1 MRPHDAAYK
10 LLFSFPEMVRDLLAG
25 FVPREWVEELDLST
39 LERWPGSH
47 VSDDLHQRHQDRV
60 WRVRLRDRWLYVLV
74 LLEFQSA
81 VDRTM
86 AVRILAYTALL
97 YQDLLRASSD
107 PLPPVLPIVLYHGC
121 ERWTAPEAVAG
132 LLAPYG
138 EPLAPYQPAQR
149 YYLLNVRDH
158 TGSSLPAGRNLMA
171 ALIRLEHSRSMKDV
185 EAVSDILDEW
195 LSGPAHQGL
204 KRAFDEWIRQ
214 AIAPAKVRGVEW
226 PPVEKQGE
234 EEGAMLLRET
244 AKEWPRQWLEEG
256 RAKGLAEGRAEGQ
269 TEVMRRMAARKFDAG
284 TAQRLAERL
293 AEIADPEQ
301 VAEIGEWLIEC
312 EHGDE
317 LLERVE
323 SLCGTS
329 AAGDGPS
336 RG

>member
-1 MRPHDAAYK
+1 
-10 LLFSFPEMVRDLLAG
+10 MVRDLLAG

-47 VSDDLHQRHQDRV
+47 VSDDLRQRHQDRV

-107 PLPPVLPIVLYHGC
+107 PLPPVLPIVLYDGS
-121 ERWTAPEAVAG
+121 ERWTAAKDVAG

-138 EPLAPYQPAQR
+138 EPLAPYQPSQR
-149 YYLLNVRDH
+149 YFLLDVRGYTD
-158 TGSSLPAGRNLMA
+158 SLPEGRNRVA
-171 ALIRLEHSRSMKDV
+171 ELIRLAGSRGLKEMATMFAGLAESLSEPEHEGLIRAFWEWLDKVHLPAQGLDV
-185 EAVSDILDEW
+185 ELPALKNWREAGTMMNEAVNDW
-195 LSGPAHQGL
+195 T
-204 KRAFDEWIRQ
+204 
-214 AIAPAKVRGVEW
+214 APWR
-226 PPVEKQGE
+226 
-234 EEGAMLLRET
+234 
-244 AKEWPRQWLEEG
+244 EEG
-256 RAKGLAEGRAEGQ
+256 RAEGRAEGQ

-293 AEIADPEQ
+293 AEIADPER
-301 VAEIGEWLIEC
+301 VAEVGEWLIEC

-317 LLERVE
+317 LIQRVE
-323 SLCGTS
+323 RLCGTS

>member
-1 MRPHDAAYK
+1 
-10 LLFSFPEMVRDLLAG
+10 MVRDLLAG

-47 VSDDLHQRHQDRV
+47 VSDDLRQRHQDRV

-107 PLPPVLPIVLYHGC
+107 PLPPVLPIVLYDGS
-121 ERWTAPEAVAG
+121 ERWTAAKDVAG

-138 EPLAPYQPAQR
+138 EPLAPYQPSQR
-149 YYLLNVRDH
+149 YFLLDVRGYTD
-158 TGSSLPAGRNLMA
+158 SLPEGRNRVA
-171 ALIRLEHSRSMKDV
+171 ELIRLAGSRGLKEMATMFV
-185 EAVSDILDEW
+185 GLAEW
-195 LSGPAHQGL
+195 LSEPEHEGLIRAFWEWLAQVHLPAHGL
-204 KRAFDEWIRQ
+204 DVELPVLKNWKEAGTMMNEAVNDWT
-214 AIAPAKVRGVEW
+214 APWR
-226 PPVEKQGE
+226 
-234 EEGAMLLRET
+234 
-244 AKEWPRQWLEEG
+244 EEG
-256 RAKGLAEGRAEGQ
+256 RAEGRAQGQ

-293 AEIADPEQ
+293 AEIADPERM
-301 VAEIGEWLIEC
+301 AEVGEWLIEC

-317 LLERVE
+317 LLDRVE

-329 AAGDGPS
+329 AGGDDPS

>member
-47 VSDDLHQRHQDRV
+47 VSDDLRQRHQDRV

-107 PLPPVLPIVLYHGC
+107 PLPPVFPIVLYDGS
-121 ERWTAPEAVAG
+121 ERWTAVQDVAR
-132 LLAPYG
+132 LSAPPGAY
-138 EPLAPYQPAQR
+138 LAPYQPSQR
-149 YYLLNVRDH
+149 YFLLDVRGYTD
-158 TGSSLPAGRNLMA
+158 SLPEGRNRVA
-171 ALIRLEHSRSMKDV
+171 ELIRLARSRGLKEMATIFV
-185 EAVSDILDEW
+185 GLAEW
-195 LSGPAHQGL
+195 LSEPEHEHEGLIRAFWEWLDNVHLPAQGL
-204 KRAFDEWIRQ
+204 DVELPALKNWREAGTMMNEAVNDWT
-214 AIAPAKVRGVEW
+214 APWR
-226 PPVEKQGE
+226 E
-234 EEGAMLLRET
+234 ESR
-244 AKEWPRQWLEEG
+244 
-256 RAKGLAEGRAEGQ
+256 AEGRAQGQ
-269 TEVMRRMAARKFDAG
+269 TEVMRRIAARKFDAE
-284 TAQRLAERL
+284 TAERLAERL
-293 AEIADPEQ
+293 AEIANPERLGE
-301 VAEIGEWLIEC
+301 VGEWLIEC

-317 LLERVE
+317 LLQRVE
-323 SLCGTS
+323 RLCGTS
-329 AAGDGPS
+329 ADGDGPS

>member
-47 VSDDLHQRHQDRV
+47 VSDDLRQRHQDRV
-60 WRVRLRDRWLYVLV
+60 WRVRFRDRWLYVLV
-74 LLEFQSA
+74 MLEFQST

-107 PLPPVLPIVLYHGC
+107 ALPPVFPIVLYDGS
-121 ERWTAPEAVAG
+121 ERWTAVQDVAR
-132 LLAPYG
+132 LSAPPGAY
-138 EPLAPYQPAQR
+138 LAPYQPSQR
-149 YYLLNVRDH
+149 YFLLDVRGYTD
-158 TGSSLPAGRNLMA
+158 SLPEGRNRVA
-171 ALIRLEHSRSMKDV
+171 ELIRLARSRGLKEMATMFAGLAESLSEPEHEHEGLIRAFWEWLDNVHLPAQGLDV
-185 EAVSDILDEW
+185 ELPALKNWREAGTMMNEAVNDW
-195 LSGPAHQGL
+195 T
-204 KRAFDEWIRQ
+204 
-214 AIAPAKVRGVEW
+214 APWR
-226 PPVEKQGE
+226 
-234 EEGAMLLRET
+234 
-244 AKEWPRQWLEEG
+244 EEG
-256 RAKGLAEGRAEGQ
+256 RAEGRAE
-269 TEVMRRMAARKFDAG
+269 VIRRMAARKFDAE

-293 AEIADPEQ
+293 AEIADPER
-301 VAEIGEWLIEC
+301 VPEVGEWLIEC
-312 EHGDE
+312 ERGDE

>member
-1 MRPHDAAYK
+1 
-10 LLFSFPEMVRDLLAG
+10 MVRDLLAG

-47 VSDDLHQRHQDRV
+47 VSDDLRQRHQDRV

-107 PLPPVLPIVLYHGC
+107 PLPPVLPIVLYDGS
-121 ERWTAPEAVAG
+121 ERWTAAKDVAG

-138 EPLAPYQPAQR
+138 EPLAPYQPSQR
-149 YYLLNVRDH
+149 YFLLDVRGYTD
-158 TGSSLPAGRNLMA
+158 SLPEGRNRVA
-171 ALIRLEHSRSMKDV
+171 ELIRLAGSRGLKEMATMFAGLAESLSEPEHEGLIRAFWEWLDKVHLPAQGLDV
-185 EAVSDILDEW
+185 ELPALKNWREAGTMMNEAVNDW
-195 LSGPAHQGL
+195 T
-204 KRAFDEWIRQ
+204 
-214 AIAPAKVRGVEW
+214 APWR
-226 PPVEKQGE
+226 
-234 EEGAMLLRET
+234 
-244 AKEWPRQWLEEG
+244 EEG
-256 RAKGLAEGRAEGQ
+256 RAEGRAEGQ
-269 TEVMRRMAARKFDAG
+269 TEVMRRIAARKFDAE

-301 VAEIGEWLIEC
+301 VAEVGEWLIEC

-317 LLERVE
+317 LLDRVE
-323 SLCGTS
+323 SLCRTS
-329 AAGDGPS
+329 ADGDDPS

>member
-47 VSDDLHQRHQDRV
+47 VSDDLRQRHQDRV

-107 PLPPVLPIVLYHGC
+107 PLPPVLPIVLYDGS
-121 ERWTAPEAVAG
+121 ERWTAAKDVAG

-138 EPLAPYQPAQR
+138 EPLAPYQPSQR
-149 YYLLNVRDH
+149 YFLLDVRGYTD
-158 TGSSLPAGRNLMA
+158 SLPEGRNRVA
-171 ALIRLEHSRSMKDV
+171 ELIRLARSRGLKEMVTMFAGLAESLSEPEHEGLIRAFWEWLDKVHLPAQGLDV
-185 EAVSDILDEW
+185 ELPALKNWREAGTMMNEAVNDW
-195 LSGPAHQGL
+195 T
-204 KRAFDEWIRQ
+204 
-214 AIAPAKVRGVEW
+214 APWR
-226 PPVEKQGE
+226 
-234 EEGAMLLRET
+234 
-244 AKEWPRQWLEEG
+244 EEG
-256 RAKGLAEGRAEGQ
+256 RAEGRAQGQ

-293 AEIADPEQ
+293 KAIADPER

-317 LLERVE
+317 LLARVE
-323 SLCGTS
+323 GLCRTP
-329 AAGDGPS
+329 ATGDDPS
-336 RG
+336 RR

>member
-1 MRPHDAAYK
+1 MCPHDAAYK
-10 LLFSFPEMVRDLLAG
+10 LLFSFPEM
-25 FVPREWVEELDLST
+25 
-39 LERWPGSH
+39 
-47 VSDDLHQRHQDRV
+47 
-60 WRVRLRDRWLYVLV
+60 
-74 LLEFQSA
+74 
-81 VDRTM
+81 
-86 AVRILAYTALL
+86 
-97 YQDLLRASSD
+97 
-107 PLPPVLPIVLYHGC
+107 
-121 ERWTAPEAVAG
+121 
-132 LLAPYG
+132 
-138 EPLAPYQPAQR
+138 
-149 YYLLNVRDH
+149 VRDH

-256 RAKGLAEGRAEGQ
+256 RAKGLAEGRAE
-269 TEVMRRMAARKFDAG
+269 VMRRQAARKFDAV
-284 TAQRLAERL
+284 TAERL
-293 AEIADPEQ
+293 AGRLLEIADPERM
-301 VAEIGEWLIEC
+301 AEVGEWLIEC

-317 LLERVE
+317 LLDRVE

-329 AAGDGPS
+329 AGGDDPS

>member
-1 MRPHDAAYK
+1 
-10 LLFSFPEMVRDLLAG
+10 MVRDLLAG

-47 VSDDLHQRHQDRV
+47 VSDDLRQRHQDRV

-74 LLEFQSA
+74 LLEFQST
-81 VDRTM
+81 VDRTI

-107 PLPPVLPIVLYHGC
+107 PLPPVLPIVLYDGSGQ
-121 ERWTAPEAVAG
+121 WTAAKDVAG
-132 LLAPYG
+132 LLAPPG
-138 EPLAPYQPAQR
+138 ELLAPYQPAQR
-149 YYLLNVRDH
+149 YVLLNVRGY
-158 TGSSLPAGRNLMA
+158 TGALPEGRNRVA
-171 ALIRLEHSRSMKDV
+171 ELIRLARSRGLKEMATMFV
-185 EAVSDILDEW
+185 GLAEW
-195 LSGPAHQGL
+195 LSEPEHEGLIRAFWEWLAQVHLPAHGL
-204 KRAFDEWIRQ
+204 DVELPVLKNWREAGTMMNEAVNDWT
-214 AIAPAKVRGVEW
+214 APWR
-226 PPVEKQGE
+226 
-234 EEGAMLLRET
+234 
-244 AKEWPRQWLEEG
+244 EEG
-256 RAKGLAEGRAEGQ
+256 RAEGRAQGQ

-293 AEIADPEQ
+293 AEIADPER

-317 LLERVE
+317 LIQRVE
-323 SLCGTS
+323 RLCGTS